1 MEASRRKKIIT
12 QIQIMDDAQLQKME
26 HFLAASQKMEAENAL
41 IAKYATPIGE
51 KTDLEALIR
60 EQNYQ
65 PCTADEFWA
74 NVKDLDIQE
83 PIELLL
89 SQLTK

>member
-12 QIQIMDDAQLQKME
+12 QIQIMDAGQLQKME
-26 HFLAASQKMEAENAL
+26 QFMAASQKMEAENAL

-60 EQNYQ
+60 EQNYKG
-65 PCTADEFWA
+65 PNKARFDKF
-74 NVKDLDIQE
+74 VKELDIQE
-83 PIELLL
+83 PIEELLAM
-89 SQLTK
+89 LTK